1 MNQTDNTYICPMCE
15 KEYTLGVNGTVD
27 VAIDVCMSFA
37 TPLITPLLTY
47 SVRRTT
53 KKARKHEQYII

>member
-27 VAIDVCMSFA
+27 GCDRCLHVVRNAIDNTV
-37 TPLITPLLTY
+37 IDLLSEAY
-47 SVRRTT
+47 NKREE
-53 KKARKHEQYII
+53 A